1 MTCLSLWSVF
11 NSRRPVGPKKE
22 LFPWPGSDIFLPRP
36 LYSLISI
43 PLDPPIEYWGGYL
56 PFFFVGYE
64 DFSPFSFM
72 KTLFLFFHEDF
83 IYGAETFSFERVIC
97 SFTAVKDQY
106 AEFIQT
112 RTWFSRLND
121 DVGVSLSFS
130 KNRISTWMWGITLF
144 FQKQNLYVNRLSL
157 SVKPVK
163 PERQVL

>member
-22 LFPWPGSDIFLPRP
+22 LFPWPGSDIFLTRP

-97 SFTAVKDQY
+97 SFTAGKDQY
-106 AEFIQT
+106 G
-112 RTWFSRLND
+112 
-121 DVGVSLSFS
+121 GVTFFFQ
-130 KNRISTWMWGITLF
+130 KQNSTWMWGITLF

-163 PERQVL
+163 PERQVFY